1 MPAEVVHVRSPAETV
16 EVYASVDAEHV
27 HDDVYRIV
35 DCRGED
41 EAVELASRT
50 VVRCRRRAFS
60 EGDFLVAY
68 ENSNQDAAHGPVS

>member
-1 MPAEVVHVRSPAETV
+1 MLAEVVYVRLPAEAV
-16 EVYASVDAEHV
+16 EVYAPVDAEYV
-27 HDDVYRIV
+27 RDGVYRIV

-41 EAVELASRT
+41 EAVELASGT